1 MSFAGLERLNAEISG
16 ADPHDRQAQTVIF
29 ERIVQ
34 LRNEMERAHASD
46 LAAYLDSA
54 ACLTD
59 YLVQIGGMTPED
71 VKGIVSRLVRKVT
84 EAFDNPSQASDS
96 LSAQPGV
103 PELSPEQVQEMIDTQ
118 VDQDL
123 LGEIMVQMHLVTRK
137 NLDRALVTQRAT
149 DMRIG
154 EALVSIQA
162 CTWDQV
168 NQGMAAQHQMRSR
181 LKLH

>member
-1 MSFAGLERLNAEISG
+1 MSFVGLQKLNSEIAS
-16 ADPHDRQAQTVIF
+16 ADPHDAHAQTIIF

-34 LRNEMERAHASD
+34 LRNEMERAHATD

-71 VKGIVSRLVRKVT
+71 VKLIVGRLVKKVT
-84 EAFDNPSQASDS
+84 EAFDSPGQGSGAVFDQPQA
-96 LSAQPGV
+96 AEV
-103 PELSPEQVQEMIDTQ
+103 SPEQVQELIDRQ

-123 LGEIMVQMHLVTRK
+123 LGEIMVQMQLVSREG
-137 NLDRALVTQRAT
+137 LDSALVTQRAT

-154 EALVSIQA
+154 EARVSIGA
-162 CTWDQV
+162 CTWEQV
-168 NQGMAAQHQMRSR
+168 NQAMSAQEQMRSR
-181 LKLH
+181 LRLH

>member
-1 MSFAGLERLNAEISG
+1 MSFAGLERLNAEIAG
-16 ADPHDRQAQTVIF
+16 ADPNDSQAQTVIF

-34 LRNEMERAHASD
+34 LRNEMDRAHASD

-71 VKGIVSRLVRKVT
+71 VKLIVSRLVRKVT
-84 EAFDNPSQASDS
+84 DAFENPGQVSATAS
-96 LSAQPGV
+96 LPAQGT
-103 PELSPEQVQEMIDTQ
+103 EMTADQVQELIDCQ

-137 NLDRALVTQRAT
+137 SLDRALVTQRAT

-168 NQGMAAQHQMRSR
+168 NQGIAAQEQMRSR
-181 LKLH
+181 LRLH